1 MKPIKAW
8 LRISSGEAGFP
19 MMFCDV
25 FGLKAPDL
33 VSLMNSLLRIKL
45 AEMKAMATKKPK
57 LFTSFRK
64 GQSRPSKS

>member
-1 MKPIKAW
+1 
-8 LRISSGEAGFP
+8 
-19 MMFCDV
+19 MMFCDGL
-25 FGLKAPDL
+25 GLKAPDL

-57 LFTSFRK
+57 LFTSLRK